1 MECGS
6 RRLAFFG
13 VTFAGVAAAPSLAMC
28 AAAARSSTRRE
39 VVVDGAGEW
48 EMREEGLW
56 VYAGSVNDGWG
67 GCTGTGLSVTQR
79 AASWYT

>member
-28 AAAARSSTRRE
+28 AAATRSSTRRD
-39 VVVDGAGEW
+39 VVVLVDGA
-48 EMREEGLW
+48 RE
-56 VYAGSVNDGWG
+56 
-67 GCTGTGLSVTQR
+67 
-79 AASWYT
+79 